1 MKFPNSYK
9 GNLEVTKFEKNIYS
23 ARRARPLTYKFVNC
37 FPLAI
42 SSMPVTYD
50 ASDLLK
56 CNVSF
61 AYSRYYIEP
70 SSSGF
75 GNIFDPLGQ
84 AMFNSGAFSPGGI
97 PQAAAMAAGNVVS
110 QATGS
115 RLAGGIAQGL
125 VGSLLS

>member
-1 MKFPNSYK
+1 
-9 GNLEVTKFEKNIYS
+9 
-23 ARRARPLTYKFVNC
+23 
-37 FPLAI
+37 
-42 SSMPVTYD
+42 MPVTYD

-61 AYSRYYIEP
+61 AYSRYYIESGNP
-70 SSSGF
+70 GF

-84 AMFNSGAFSPGGI
+84 AMFNSGAFTPGGI
-97 PQAAAMAAGNVVS
+97 PTMAAKVAGNVVGN
-110 QATGS
+110 ATGS